1 MNSTINTT
9 AQPLVVRRRCR
20 RLTAESLQT
29 ISTVLDFFLCDINDV
44 RLGQLY
50 RESHRTARAL
60 IDWANERGE
69 LLTPEAAQ
77 FVREERLKQQLM
89 EDVALRRNIPLSS
102 D

>member
-1 MNSTINTT
+1 MNSTIDING
-9 AQPLVVRRRCR
+9 QPLVVRRRCR

-29 ISTVLDFFLCDINDV
+29 ISSVLDFFLCDINDT

-50 RESHRTARAL
+50 RASHQTSRAL
-60 IDWANERGE
+60 IDWANDRGE

-77 FVREERLKQQLM
+77 FVREERLKQELM
-89 EDVALRRNIPLSS
+89 EDVAGRRNISLSS